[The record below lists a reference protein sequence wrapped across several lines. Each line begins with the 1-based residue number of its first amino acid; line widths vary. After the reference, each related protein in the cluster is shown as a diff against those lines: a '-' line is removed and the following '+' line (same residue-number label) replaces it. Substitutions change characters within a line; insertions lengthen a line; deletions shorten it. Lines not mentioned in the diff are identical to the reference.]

1 MTPPEADAGLA
12 RLLRNARLWTGVWVV
27 SGIVA
32 FTGNFLPDR
41 WLGVPA
47 FALVLFLALW
57 WPAHRFRARYGH
69 EIRRRASTPLEAGRI
84 ASLDRPPVLYLR
96 SFEDD
101 QRAARIK
108 GELTEEEHLGKVLS
122 QIGPFVAVGRPG
134 EAIPAVGAARVYLGD
149 AEWQS
154 TVEDLLRTAR
164 LVLIRTGRT
173 TGLEWE
179 LARAVRL
186 VPPERL
192 VLVVDSAQELRDQI
206 ALIRSVHPN
215 VLPRLRMGWHSISSV
230 RGFIMFDA
238 EWRARCLRARGPG
251 LYFFCTANDDTGH
264 TAKRFAWTLRPL
276 FRSVGMR
283 WKAPPVNWPLV
294 VLGTISAML
303 FVAAIVLTILG
314 Q

>member
-1 MTPPEADAGLA
+1 MARCPGVRPGPVSRPVVAGPPAPGPL
-12 RLLRNARLWTGVWVV
+12 
-27 SGIVA
+27 
-32 FTGNFLPDR
+32 
-41 WLGVPA
+41 
-47 FALVLFLALW
+47 
-57 WPAHRFRARYGH
+57 RARDPAAREH
-69 EIRRRASTPLEAGRI
+69 AASRRAGSLPSTGR
-84 ASLDRPPVLYLR
+84 R
-96 SFEDD
+96 SSTCARFEDD

-108 GELTEEEHLGKVLS
+108 GQLTEEEHLGKVLS

-134 EAIPAVGAARVYLGD
+134 EAVPAVGAARVYLGD

-238 EWRARCLRARGPG
+238 EWRARSCGRSARACIFSAPPMTTRAHCQTVRLDPAAAVPVGRHAVEGSAGQLAAGRARHDQRDALRGGDRADHPGPVA
-251 LYFFCTANDDTGH
+251 LDCRPSQILRCIY
-264 TAKRFAWTLRPL
+264 FAWW
-276 FRSVGMR
+276 S
-283 WKAPPVNWPLV
+283 
-294 VLGTISAML
+294 
-303 FVAAIVLTILG
+303 
-314 Q
+314 